1 MTATYFPIQRPA
13 DLAESRLLD
22 AILDNTYPVGSPLP
36 PERELS
42 SQLGVTRP
50 TLREALQRL
59 ARDGWIHIQQ
69 GKSTIV
75 NDYWRE
81 GNLIMLN
88 ALAKDFEKLSP
99 DFITKLLEVRAA
111 LAPAYT
117 RAAFQNASAEL
128 VDFLEPLTRLP
139 DTAEAYSKAD
149 QDLHH
154 QLTVL
159 SANPIYSLIYNG
171 FRQISF
177 QAGLTYFHPKDA
189 REYSKAFY
197 LGLLEDA
204 KKADYLSAEKRAADV
219 TTASLTYWINS
230 LRDQEENWNSH

>member
-1 MTATYFPIQRPA
+1 MAVSHIPIQKPA
-13 DLAESRLLD
+13 DLAEKSLLD
-22 AILDNTYPVGSPLP
+22 AILDNTFPVGSPLP
-36 PERELS
+36 PERELAN
-42 SQLGVTRP
+42 QLGVTRP

-59 ARDGWIHIQQ
+59 SRDGWIHIQQ

-99 DFITKLLEVRAA
+99 HFITNLLEVRAA

-117 RAAFQNASAEL
+117 RAAFLKASAEL
-128 VDFLEPLTRLP
+128 VEYLEPLTQLP
-139 DTAEAYSKAD
+139 ETAEAYSRAD

-154 QLTVL
+154 HLTVL
-159 SANPIYSLIYNG
+159 SGNPIFSLIYNG
-171 FRQISF
+171 FRQISY
-177 QAGLTYFHPKDA
+177 QAGLIYFHSKAA
-189 REYSKAFY
+189 RDFSKAFY

-204 KKADYLSAEKRAADV
+204 KNTDYKRAEKRTADV
-219 TTASLTYWINS
+219 TSASLTYWLNS
-230 LRDQEENWNSH
+230 IKNQEE